1 MALSS
6 PLRRLL
12 GRAPR
17 PATASDD
24 GGLFQKIVEQSADV
38 ICRVTGN
45 EFSYVSPSARQV
57 FGWDPEKLVG
67 TDGLG
72 VVDERDRASVLN
84 VISRLMSGEVA
95 RQTVQVRMVCEDGSL
110 KWAEVTSHT
119 ELTSAGDETVIV
131 MRDVSERKRLEQ
143 ELEAL
148 ALQDGLTGLANRR
161 SFDQKLQS
169 EWRRT
174 LRQGGEMALVLL
186 DLDHFKDFNDL
197 YGHQAG
203 DDCLKAVAAC
213 LQGKVR
219 RASDIA
225 CRYGG
230 EELALILGA
239 TDLDGARSLAEEVRE
254 AIASLAIPHERS
266 QTGCVT
272 ASIGVA
278 AVVARGGGT
287 IRMPEGLI
295 QSADHALYRAK
306 SAGRN
311 AVECAVLIAPAD

>member
-1 MALSS
+1 MTSRS
-6 PLRRLL
+6 PLQRLL
-12 GRAPR
+12 GRRPRRVTAP
-17 PATASDD
+17 DD
-24 GGLFQKIVEQSADV
+24 RALFQKIVEQSADV

-45 EFSYVSPSARQV
+45 VFSYVSPSARQV

-84 VISRLMSGEVA
+84 VISRLMSGEVT

-131 MRDVSERKRLEQ
+131 MRDISERKRLEQ

-161 SFDQKLQS
+161 SFDQNLDG

-203 DDCLKAVAAC
+203 DDCLRAVATC
-213 LQGKVR
+213 LQAKVR
-219 RASDIA
+219 RASDVA

-230 EELALILGA
+230 EELALILGI
-239 TDLDGARSLAEEVRE
+239 TDLDGAKALAEELRE
-254 AIASLAIPHERS
+254 AIVSLAIPHERS
-266 QTGCVT
+266 GTGCVT

-278 AVVARGGGT
+278 VAVAREGGS

-295 QSADHALYRAK
+295 QAADHALYRAK

-311 AVECAVLIAPAD
+311 AVECAILIAPSD